1 MQFPESLIP
10 ALVGAL
16 AAVLTSVVGSL
27 VGYRTL
33 RAEYRSK
40 HRLELIGKQI
50 AACEELWAA
59 LVTGSQSS
67 GDSRVI
73 HHRDGKSYV
82 SVTDARQ
89 FYGSLTSVFNSS
101 SGLYY
106 SRELRDALFALRG
119 FVESD
124 LMTLVSEETS
134 LVEISNNKAKK
145 FDGHVNWLRIAI
157 RREIGVEDLKA
168 ATEGPV

>member
-1 MQFPESLIP
+1 MQFPESIIP

-16 AAVLTSVVGSL
+16 AAVATSIVGSL

-33 RAEYRSK
+33 RAEYRSR

-50 AACEELWAA
+50 AACEDLWAA
-59 LVTGSQSS
+59 LLIGSQSS
-67 GDSRVI
+67 GENRVI
-73 HHRDGKSYV
+73 HHRDGKSFV
-82 SVTDARQ
+82 SVPDSRQ
-89 FYGSLTSVFNSS
+89 FYDDLTRTFNSS

-106 SRELRDALFALRG
+106 SRELRDDLFALRG

-124 LMTLVSEETS
+124 LMSLGGDDAD
-134 LVEISNNKAKK
+134 LVEISNSKAKK
-145 FDGHVNWLRIAI
+145 FDGLVRNLRVAI

>member
-1 MQFPESLIP
+1 MQFPESIIP

-16 AAVLTSVVGSL
+16 AAVATSIVGSL

-33 RAEYRSK
+33 RAEYRSR
-40 HRLELIGKQI
+40 HRLELIIKQM

-59 LVTGSQSS
+59 LLIGSQSS
-67 GDSRVI
+67 GENRVV

-82 SVTDARQ
+82 SVPDSRQ
-89 FYGSLTSVFNSS
+89 FYDDLTRVFNSQ

-106 SRELRDALFALRG
+106 SRELRQALFDLRG
-119 FVESD
+119 FVEAD
-124 LMTLVSEETS
+124 LMTLGDG

-145 FDGHVNWLRIAI
+145 FDGYVRTLRVAI